1 MFSLLHPCTIILVSF
16 LGYDSRVM
24 NKPIIP
30 FKTSTSVLRTQRMT
44 VISTQ
49 LVRIIHLHTTVPVTN
64 ITKETVPTV
73 HPSTNV
79 CTLIWM
85 IVIRMQLAH
94 KTVFRTPANVMD
106 CCMETELIVMV
117 SLIFRGSIA
126 HAWILCP
133 FSIISSVT
141 RTSDHYLC
149 PCILM
154 YSWLNREVSEK
165 LGGVDIRNNN
175 QGGVHSKQIL
185 GVELF

>member
-85 IVIRMQLAH
+85 IVIKMPLVH
-94 KTVFRTPANVMD
+94 KTVFHTRANVMD
-106 CCMETELIVMV
+106 CYMEMELTAMV
-117 SLIFRGSIA
+117 ITFIGVIMINADEMICYFAKLHISGWPLYMYVVPADCYMLVLI
-126 HAWILCP
+126 LT
-133 FSIISSVT
+133 FSVQ
-141 RTSDHYLC
+141 YYC
-149 PCILM
+149 
-154 YSWLNREVSEK
+154 
-165 LGGVDIRNNN
+165 
-175 QGGVHSKQIL
+175 
-185 GVELF
+185 F